1 LYSAEALRSLG
12 GSVPSAA
19 CSAAAAIE
27 SAVRGCPRSAA
38 SAAVARS
45 GTFAMCV
52 SPIRT
57 SSHEPSAPFLTSALT
72 ATIAQSSLR
81 RLNFS

>member
-1 LYSAEALRSLG
+1 M
-12 GSVPSAA
+12 PSAA

-27 SAVRGCPRSAA
+27 SAVSGWPRSAS

-45 GTFAMCV
+45 GTEPMCV

-57 SSHEPSAPFLTSALT
+57 SSHVPSPAFLTSADT
-72 ATIAQSSLR
+72 ATIAQSSWR